1 MGKNGYDFYLNKC
14 QLPVAPEKL
23 QVKINNANKT
33 VTLINDGEVNILK
46 TAALTDIEFECR
58 IPQTKYPFA
67 VYPSGF
73 RDADYYL
80 NCFEQLK
87 TGRKPFQFI
96 VSRTLPTGRILF
108 STNMKVSMEDYRI
121 TEQAKDGFDLMVKIK
136 LKQYRDYG
144 TKMVSIKSAET
155 ADGTASASVTET
167 RAAQS
172 GPAPE
177 TPQTYIVV
185 KGDCLYTIARKFY
198 GDGAKYIAIY
208 EANKDVIGGNPNRIY
223 PGQELIIPSVET
235 AVLVTASV
243 RTRSGKTTGNAK
255 GFSGGAAGSRIS
267 QISMR

>member
-1 MGKNGYDFYLNKC
+1 MSKNAYDFYLDKC
-14 QLPVAPEKL
+14 LLPVTPQKL
-23 QVKINNANKT
+23 QIKINNANST
-33 VTLINDGEVNILK
+33 VTLINEGEVNILK
-46 TAALTDIEFECR
+46 TAKLTDIEFECR

-73 RDADYYL
+73 RDAAYYL
-80 NCFEQLK
+80 DYFEQLK

-96 VSRTLPTGRILF
+96 VSRTLPTGRVLF
-108 STNMKVSMEDYRI
+108 STNMKVSMENYGV

-136 LKQYRDYG
+136 L
-144 TKMVSIKSAET
+144 VSIKSAET

-167 RAAQS
+167 RAAES

-223 PGQELIIPSVET
+223 PGQELIIPSAET
-235 AVLVTASV
+235 AVLVTASA
-243 RTRSGKTTGNAK
+243 RTRSGKTTENAK